1 MIRDGVKSAPFK
13 EFLKEAGIFSL
24 GDLKIMFKY
33 PKDFH
38 GKKNWRC
45 CCLDPIVTNKIMNG
59 RHKAAELD
67 SVLISQC
74 QSSPRMEL
82 LATLSRMYWSPD
94 RKILGRAFAKLIQAS
109 DR

>member
-13 EFLKEAGIFSL
+13 EFLKESGIFSL
-24 GDLKIMFKY
+24 GDLIIMFKY

-38 GKKNWRC
+38 GKKN

-94 RKILGRAFAKLIQAS
+94 WKILGRAFAKLIQAS